1 MPRKFAVLTTFNQQ
15 GLQTYGQR
23 FLNSFV
29 DRMPDEIGL
38 YIYAERCT
46 PVLRKND
53 KVIKVFDHEKT
64 LPDMVAFKKKYHKDP
79 RATGMGPDGRRLD
92 AKKAFKWD
100 AIKFCNK
107 VYAVCDTARKARADG
122 YDVLIWMDA
131 DSYVHSKMPLGF
143 LEKFI
148 PEHVFTCFLGRGHK
162 YTECGW
168 YSLNLKH
175 EYSDKF
181 IDEFQRMYDDAENG
195 IFKEKEWHD
204 SYIYDVVRRWHE
216 SNFGVSNKDIS
227 SGIQG
232 EGHPLINSELGQF
245 FDHMKGDR
253 KRQGHSER
261 KDLKVQRH
269 EDYWKTI

>member
-1 MPRKFAVLTTFNQQ
+1 MSRKFAVLTTFNQQ
-15 GLQTYGQR
+15 GLQVYGQR

-29 DRMPDEIGL
+29 DRMPNEIGM

-53 KVIKVFDHEKT
+53 KTIKVLDHEKT
-64 LPDMVAFKKKYHKDP
+64 LPDLVAFKKRYGKDP
-79 RATGMGPDGRRLD
+79 RATGMGPDNRRLD
-92 AKKAFKWD
+92 ARKAFKWD
-100 AIKFCNK
+100 AIKFSNK
-107 VYAVCDTARKARADG
+107 VYAVCDAARKAKADG

-131 DSYVHSKMPLGF
+131 DSYVHSKMPLSF
-143 LEKFI
+143 LDKFI
-148 PEHVFTCFLGRGHK
+148 PQHVFTCFLGRGHK

-168 YSLNLKH
+168 YSLNLNH
-175 EYSDKF
+175 EHADKF

-216 SNFGVSNKDIS
+216 TTYHVTNKDIS

-232 EGHPLINSELGQF
+232 EGHPLINSELGQY